1 MANVQAV
8 LSALEVFSRAPEKA
22 ALDQANSWLQD
33 FQHSSDAWATCN
45 VLLLS
50 PEVPPAAKLFAAQT
64 FRAKVTYDLTEMS
77 DTDLL
82 SLRDTLLTALETYHA
97 GPRTILVQLCLAI
110 SALALQLPAWED
122 PIQTMIDS
130 FGRNPAT
137 VPALLQ
143 FLTVLPEEVT
153 TNTKIP
159 ITDDDYKER
168 AAKLLTMNAP
178 KITEL
183 LAVYLQAPGATFAV
197 QTQVFN
203 ALSSW
208 LAAGEIVAMSLLNSP
223 LLSFTFQALSS
234 EELFDA
240 AVTAA
245 CDLIH
250 ETQEVED
257 NMPVIEFIVPQV
269 IALKPKLAEFK
280 DDPEKIR
287 GLARVFAEAG
297 EAYRSLLL
305 HHPETFFSIVEAI
318 GECSAYPDLDIV
330 PITFNFWMRLAQ
342 SIGKKSSVSPLFLDA
357 YKALMSVI
365 IRHLHFPQ
373 DISSLT
379 GQEAENFRSFRHVM
393 GDTLKDCCY
402 VLGTDKC
409 LMAAYEMITNGLSR
423 GQNISWQEIEAP
435 LFAMRSMGAEVDPN
449 DDRAVPKIM
458 DLIPSLPAHPR
469 VRYAALLIISRYT
482 EWINKHP
489 DYIPYQL
496 QYISAGFED
505 NDQEV
510 NAAAGQALKYLCQ
523 DCKRHLVEFLPQLHS
538 FLATMGSKLVQDDK
552 VQVYEAIAYVISA
565 MPMEQAA
572 QSLRTFSLDI
582 LGRVHGL
589 ASKPSA
595 SKDELIA
602 IAHDLEN
609 LEVMLGVI
617 QSFGEQLPPT
627 CHNTHQEA
635 WLVLEPFLVK
645 YGSEYP
651 ICERTTRVLR
661 LGLMFFGA
669 ATLPTIPSVLS
680 RMASCFETTGFS
692 SYLWMASK
700 IIGRFGNEEDPSV
713 RAAFKEVYERSSN
726 KLVAILQEKT
736 PQMIPDIMEDYLQML
751 LQMIEYTP
759 DVFFPSPAFA
769 VAFRVAMAALSLV
782 HSDIVFAALD
792 LLRSVL
798 THDCLAPTSQPPPPK
813 FPIYA
818 AAIGPVVEHEGQELI
833 GYLLAGLVGDFPEE
847 SIPMV
852 VTIFRV
858 LSAIWPSLLLA
869 WLPPVVQQLPSVTV
883 PDTIKAAFVSDVNR
897 SEYSCNRRIQLIVL
911 IYHSAIQS
919 GELDK
924 VKYAIRTIHRASRK
938 ARERR
943 RVGPMDG

>member
-1 MANVQAV
+1 
-8 LSALEVFSRAPEKA
+8 
-22 ALDQANSWLQD
+22 
-33 FQHSSDAWATCN
+33 
-45 VLLLS
+45 
-50 PEVPPAAKLFAAQT
+50 
-64 FRAKVTYDLTEMS
+64 MS
-77 DTDLL
+77 TADLL
-82 SLRDTLLTALETYHA
+82 QLRETLIKALETYHA
-97 GPRTILVQLCLAI
+97 GPRNILLQLCLAI
-110 SALALQLPAWED
+110 SGLALQLPAWDD
-122 PIQTMIDS
+122 PVQDMIDA

-137 VPALLQ
+137 VPALLL

-159 ITDDDYKER
+159 LTDDEYKER
-168 AAKLLTMNAP
+168 ASKLLTSNAN
-178 KITEL
+178 KVTDL
-183 LAVYLQAPGATFAV
+183 LAMYLQAPGASFAV
-197 QTQVFN
+197 QTQIFN
-203 ALSSW
+203 CLGSW

-223 LLSFTFQALSS
+223 LITYSFQALSS
-234 EELFDA
+234 DELFDS
-240 AVTAA
+240 AVSVV

-257 NMPVIEFIVPQV
+257 NMPVIEIIVPQV
-269 IALKPKLAEFK
+269 IALKPKLAEYK

-287 GLARVFAEAG
+287 GLARIFAEAG

-305 HHPETFFSIVEAI
+305 HHPETFFPIVEAI

-330 PITFNFWMRLAQ
+330 PITFSFWMRLAQ
-342 SIGKKSSVSPLFLDA
+342 SIGKKPSVSPLFLDA
-357 YKALMSVI
+357 YRALMGVI
-365 IRHLHFPQ
+365 IRHLHFPA
-373 DISSLT
+373 DTTSLT

-409 LMAAYEMITNGLSR
+409 LLATFEMITAALNR
-423 GQNISWQEIEAP
+423 GANVSWQEIEAP

-449 DDRAVPKIM
+449 DHQAVPKIM
-458 DLIPSLPAHPR
+458 DLIPRLPAHPR

-505 NDQEV
+505 ADQEV

-538 FLATMGSKLVQDDK
+538 FLANMGNKLVQDDK

-582 LGRVHGL
+582 LEHVHAL
-589 ASKPSA
+589 TAKTTTPT
-595 SKDELIA
+595 KEELIN
-602 IAHDLEN
+602 ITHDLEN

-617 QSFGEQLPPT
+617 QSFGEHLPT
-627 CHNTHQEA
+627 ACQNTHREA
-635 WLVLEPFLVK
+635 WAVFEPFIAK

-661 LGLMFFGA
+661 LGLTFFGS
-669 ATLPTIPSVLS
+669 ATLPILPSVLS
-680 RMASCFETTGFS
+680 RMASSFETTGFS
-692 SYLWMASK
+692 SYLWMAGK
-700 IIGRFGNEEDPSV
+700 VVGRFGNEEDPAL
-713 RAAFKEVYERSSN
+713 RAAFKEVYERASN
-726 KLVAILQEKT
+726 KLVTMLQEKP
-736 PQMIPDIMEDYLQML
+736 PQMIPDVLEDYLQML
-751 LQMIEYTP
+751 LQMIDNAP
-759 DVFFPSPAFA
+759 DVFFPSPAFPIG
-769 VAFRVAMAALSLV
+769 FRVAMAALTLV

-792 LLRSVL
+792 LLRTIF
-798 THDCLAPTSQPPPPK
+798 THDCLTPATQPPPPK

-818 AAIGPVVEHEGQELI
+818 AAIKPVVEREGQELTS
-833 GYLLAGLVGDFPEE
+833 LLLSGLVGDFPEE

-858 LSAIWPSLLLA
+858 MGGLWPTQLHA
-869 WLPPVVQQLPSVTV
+869 WLPPVVQQLPSVSV
-883 PDTIKAAFVSDVNR
+883 PDQVKSSFLADVN
-897 SEYSCNRRIQLIVL
+897 
-911 IYHSAIQS
+911 SAIQS
-919 GELDK
+919 GDFDK
-924 VKYAIRTIHRASRK
+924 VKYAVRTLHRASRK

-943 RVGPMDG
+943 RAGPLEG

>member
-1 MANVQAV
+1 MASVQAV

-22 ALDQANSWLQD
+22 ALEQANTWLQD
-33 FQHSSDAWATCN
+33 FQHSSEAWSTCN

-50 PEVPPAAKLFAAQT
+50 PEAPPAAKIFAAQT
-64 FRAKVTYDLTEMS
+64 FRTKVTYDLADMS
-77 DTDLL
+77 TPDLL
-82 SLRDTLLTALETYHA
+82 QLRETLLKALEAYHA
-97 GPRTILVQLCLAI
+97 GPRNILVQLCLAI
-110 SALALQLPAWED
+110 SGLALQLPAWED
-122 PIQTMIDS
+122 PVQDLIDA

-159 ITDDDYKER
+159 ITDDEYKER
-168 AAKLLTMNAP
+168 ASKLLTANAT
-178 KITEL
+178 KVTDL
-183 LAVYLQAPGATFAV
+183 LAMYLQAPGVTFAV
-197 QTQVFN
+197 QTQIFN

-208 LAAGEIVAMSLLNSP
+208 LAAGEVVAMSLVNSP
-223 LLSFTFQALSS
+223 LLPYSFQALSS
-234 EELFDA
+234 DELFES
-240 AVTAA
+240 AVTAV

-257 NMPVIEFIVPQV
+257 NMPVIELIVPQV
-269 IALKPKLAEFK
+269 IALKPKLAEYK

-287 GLARVFAEAG
+287 GLARIFAEAG
-297 EAYRSLLL
+297 EAYRSLIL
-305 HHPETFFSIVEAI
+305 HHPETFFPIVEAI

-330 PITFNFWMRLAQ
+330 PITFGFWMRLAQ
-342 SIGKKSSVSPLFLDA
+342 SIGKKPSVSPLFMDA
-357 YKALMSVI
+357 YRALMDVI
-365 IRHLHFPQ
+365 IRHLHFPA
-373 DISSLT
+373 DITSLT

-402 VLGTDKC
+402 VLGTEQC
-409 LMAAYEMITNGLSR
+409 LMAAYERITNALSR
-423 GQNISWQEIEAP
+423 PNVSWQEIEAP
-435 LFAMRSMGAEVDPN
+435 LFAMRSMGAEIDPN
-449 DDRAVPKIM
+449 DDKAVPKIM

-469 VRYAALLIISRYT
+469 VRYAALLIVSRYT
-482 EWINKHP
+482 EWINRHP
-489 DYIPYQL
+489 TYIPYQL
-496 QYISAGFED
+496 QYISGGFED
-505 NDQEV
+505 ADQEV

-582 LGRVHGL
+582 LERIHGL
-589 ASKPSA
+589 TAKTTPA
-595 SKDELIA
+595 TKDELVN

-617 QSFGEQLPPT
+617 QSFGEQLPAA
-627 CHNTHQEA
+627 CQHTHQEA
-635 WLVLEPFLVK
+635 WAVFEPFLAK

-661 LGLMFFGA
+661 VGLTFFGA
-669 ATLPTIPSVLS
+669 TALPIMPSVLT
-680 RMASCFETTGFS
+680 RMASCFESTGFS

-700 IIGRFGNEEDPSV
+700 IIGRFGNEEDPAL
-713 RAAFKEVYERSSN
+713 RAAFKDVYERSSN
-726 KLVAILQEKT
+726 KLVSILHEKH
-736 PQMIPDIMEDYLQML
+736 PQQIPDVLEDYLQML
-751 LQMIEYTP
+751 LQMIEFTP

-769 VAFRVAMAALSLV
+769 VAFRVAMAALTLV

-792 LLRSVL
+792 LLRTIFS
-798 THDCLAPTSQPPPPK
+798 HDCLVPTSEPPPPK

-818 AAIGPVVEHEGQELI
+818 AAIRPVVEREGQELI
-833 GYLLAGLVGDFPEE
+833 SLLLSGLVGDFPEE
-847 SIPMV
+847 AIGMV

-858 LSAIWPSLLLA
+858 LGGLWPTQLRA
-869 WLPPVVQQLPSVTV
+869 WLPPAVQQLPSTAA
-883 PDTIKAAFVSDVNR
+883 PDQVKSLFLTDINS
-897 SEYSCNRRIQLIVL
+897 S
-911 IYHSAIQS
+911 IQS
-919 GELDK
+919 GDVDK
-924 VKYAIRTIHRASRK
+924 IKYAIRNLHRASRK

-943 RVGPMDG
+943 RAGPLEG

>member
-8 LSALEVFSRAPEKA
+8 LSALEVFSRAPDRA
-22 ALDQANSWLQD
+22 AIEQANTWLQD
-33 FQHSSDAWATCN
+33 FQHSSEAWSTCN

-50 PEVPPAAKLFAAQT
+50 PDVPLHAKIFAAQT
-64 FRAKVTYDLTEMS
+64 FRTKVTYDLGDMS
-77 DTDLL
+77 TPDLL
-82 SLRDTLLTALETYHA
+82 QLRETLLKALETYHS
-97 GPRTILVQLCLAI
+97 GPRNILLQLCLAV
-110 SALALQLPAWED
+110 SGLALQLPAWED
-122 PIQTMIDS
+122 PVQDLIDA

-137 VPALLQ
+137 VPVLLQ

-159 ITDDDYKER
+159 ITDDEYKER
-168 AAKLLTMNAP
+168 ASKLLTANAT
-178 KITEL
+178 KVTDL
-183 LAVYLQAPGATFAV
+183 LSMYLQAPGVTYAV
-197 QTQVFN
+197 QTQIFN
-203 ALSSW
+203 CLSSW
-208 LAAGEIVAMSLLNSP
+208 LSAGEIVAMSLLSSP
-223 LLSFTFQALSS
+223 LIPYSFQALSS
-234 EELFDA
+234 DELFDA
-240 AVTAA
+240 AVSAV

-257 NMPVIEFIVPQV
+257 NMPVIEIIVPQV

-287 GLARVFAEAG
+287 GLARIFAEAG
-297 EAYRSLLL
+297 EAYRSLIL
-305 HHPETFFSIVEAI
+305 HHPETFFPIVEAI

-330 PITFNFWMRLAQ
+330 PITFSFWMRLAQ
-342 SIGKKSSVSPLFLDA
+342 SIGKKPSVSPLFLDA
-357 YKALMSVI
+357 YRALMTVI
-365 IRHLHFPQ
+365 IRHLHFPANTT
-373 DISSLT
+373 SLT

-409 LMAAYEMITNGLSR
+409 LLTAYDMITTALSR
-423 GQNISWQEIEAP
+423 GPNVSWQEIEAP

-449 DDRAVPKIM
+449 DDKAVPKIM
-458 DLIPSLPAHPR
+458 DLIPSLPPHPR

-505 NDQEV
+505 TDPEV

-538 FLATMGSKLVQDDK
+538 FLANMGNKLVQDDK

-582 LGRVHGL
+582 LEHVHAMAAKTSL
-589 ASKPSA
+589 PTK
-595 SKDELIA
+595 EEFIN

-617 QSFGEQLPPT
+617 QSFGEHLPT
-627 CHNTHQEA
+627 ACHNTHREA
-635 WLVLEPFLVK
+635 WAVFEPFLIK

-661 LGLMFFGA
+661 LGLTFFGSA
-669 ATLPTIPSVLS
+669 ALPILPSVLA
-680 RMASCFETTGFS
+680 RMASCFEATGFS
-692 SYLWMASK
+692 SYLWFTGK
-700 IIGRFGNEEDPSV
+700 VVGRFGNEEDPAL
-713 RAAFKEVYERSSN
+713 RAAFKDVYERASN
-726 KLVAILQEKT
+726 KLVTMLQEKP
-736 PQMIPDIMEDYLQML
+736 PQMIPDVLEDYLQMM
-751 LQMIEYTP
+751 LQMIDYAP
-759 DVFFPSPAFA
+759 DVFFPSPAFPI
-769 VAFRVAMAALSLV
+769 AFRVAMAALTLV
-782 HSDIVFAALD
+782 HSDIIFAALD
-792 LLRSVL
+792 LLRTIF
-798 THDCLAPTSQPPPPK
+798 THDSLTPTTQPPPPK

-818 AAIGPVVEHEGQELI
+818 AAIRPVVEREGQELT
-833 GYLLAGLVGDFPEE
+833 GYLLSGLVGDFPEE

-858 LSAIWPSLLLA
+858 LGGLWPTQLHT
-869 WLPPVVQQLPSVTV
+869 WLPPVVQQLPSTAV
-883 PDTIKAAFVSDVNR
+883 PDQVKSSFLADVN
-897 SEYSCNRRIQLIVL
+897 
-911 IYHSAIQS
+911 SAIQS
-919 GELDK
+919 GDFDK
-924 VKYAIRTIHRASRK
+924 VKYAARSLHRASRK

-943 RVGPMDG
+943 RAGPMEG

>member
-8 LSALEVFSRAPEKA
+8 LSALGVFTRAPEKA
-22 ALDQANSWLQD
+22 ALEQANTWLQD
-33 FQHSSDAWATCN
+33 FQHSSEAWSTCN
-45 VLLLS
+45 ILLLS
-50 PEVPPAAKLFAAQT
+50 PEAPPAAKLFAAQT
-64 FRAKVTYDLTEMS
+64 FRTKVTYDLADMS
-77 DTDLL
+77 TPDLL
-82 SLRDTLLTALETYHA
+82 QLRETLLKALETYHT

-110 SALALQLPAWED
+110 SGLALQLPAWDD
-122 PIQTMIDS
+122 PVQDMIDA
-130 FGRNPAT
+130 FGRTPAT

-159 ITDDDYKER
+159 ITDDEYRDR
-168 AAKLLTMNAP
+168 SSKLLTANAT
-178 KITEL
+178 KVTDL
-183 LAVYLQAPGATFAV
+183 LVMYLQAPGVTLSI
-197 QTQVFN
+197 QTQIFY

-208 LAAGEIVAMSLLNSP
+208 LTAGEIVAMSLLNSP
-223 LLSFTFQALSS
+223 LISYSFQALSS
-234 EELFDA
+234 EDLFDS
-240 AVTAA
+240 AVSVV

-257 NMPVIEFIVPQV
+257 NMPVIEVIVPFV

-280 DDPEKIR
+280 DDAEKIR
-287 GLARVFAEAG
+287 GFARIFAEAG

-305 HHPETFFSIVEAI
+305 HHPETFFPIVEAI

-330 PITFNFWMRLAQ
+330 PITFSFWMRLAQ
-342 SIGKKSSVSPLFLDA
+342 SIGKRPSVSPLFTDA
-357 YKALMSVI
+357 YQALMGVI
-365 IRHLHFPQ
+365 IRHLHFPA
-373 DISSLT
+373 DLASLT
-379 GQEAENFRSFRHVM
+379 GQEADNFRSFRHVM

-402 VLGTDKC
+402 VLGTEKC
-409 LMAAYEMITNGLSR
+409 LTTAYEMITNALSR
-423 GQNISWQEIEAP
+423 GQNVSWQEIEAP
-435 LFAMRSMGAEVDPN
+435 LFAMRSMGAEVDHN
-449 DDRAVPKIM
+449 DDKIVPKIM

-469 VRYAALLIISRYT
+469 VRYAALLIIARYT

-489 DYIPYQL
+489 EYIPYQL

-505 NDQEV
+505 SDQEV

-538 FLATMGSKLVQDDK
+538 FLGTMGSKLIQDDK

-582 LGRVHGL
+582 LGRVHAL
-589 ASKPSA
+589 AAKTTAP
-595 SKDELIA
+595 SKDELVNIT
-602 IAHDLEN
+602 HDLEN

-617 QSFGEQLPPT
+617 QSFGEQLPAA
-627 CHNTHQEA
+627 CQNTHQEA
-635 WLVLEPFLVK
+635 WAVFEPFLTK

-651 ICERTTRVLR
+651 ICERSTRVLR
-661 LGLMFFGA
+661 LGLTFFGT
-669 ATLPTIPSVLS
+669 ATLPILPSVLS
-680 RMASCFETTGFS
+680 RMTSCFEATAFS
-692 SYLWMASK
+692 SYLWMAGK
-700 IIGRFGNEEDPSV
+700 VIGRFGNEEDPAL
-713 RAAFKEVYERSSN
+713 RAAFKDVYERSSN
-726 KLVAILQEKT
+726 KLVLLLQEKH
-736 PQMIPDIMEDYLQML
+736 PQMIPDVLEDYLQML

-792 LLRSVL
+792 LLRTIF
-798 THDCLAPTSQPPPPK
+798 THECLGPTAQPPPPK

-818 AAIGPVVEHEGQELI
+818 AAIRPVVEREGQELT
-833 GYLLAGLVGDFPEE
+833 GYLLVGLVGDFPEE

-858 LSAIWPSLLLA
+858 LGVLWPTQLHA
-869 WLPPVVQQLPSVTV
+869 WLPVVVQQLPPTAA
-883 PDTIKAAFVSDVNR
+883 PDQVKSSFLADINS
-897 SEYSCNRRIQLIVL
+897 S
-911 IYHSAIQS
+911 IQS
-919 GELDK
+919 GEADK
-924 VKYAIRTIHRASRK
+924 VKYAIRNLHRASRK

-943 RVGPMDG
+943 RAGPLDG